1 MTIFLR
7 PIGGSYLLV
16 AIASVAVLAL
26 TIWAYRSQ
34 LRSSS
39 GNWRWVAF
47 GLRIAAVLLCLV
59 AALRPSLM
67 IDEKKKQQSVVAFL
81 IDSSESMTTADE
93 VGGQTRW
100 EVAKKALETGRKSLE
115 GKSKDL
121 DVKLYRFD
129 TDLRDYKP
137 DDAKPPDGRQT
148 ELGSMLLKLV
158 KETQGSRIAS
168 VVLLS
173 DGASNGGVSP
183 LVAAQQLRSQTIPV
197 VTVGVGTIDAGKA
210 SKDVAARDLVAGSVV
225 FVKNQPEIRGT
236 ISARGYANQT
246 IEVELYVDRE
256 TRPVA
261 TKSIKVPEGAEV
273 IPVTGL
279 KYIPDTPGEKRL
291 RLRVKPMAGEQVLTN
306 NEVSTYLDVLKGGLK
321 VLYIQGPDFSWEP
334 SRLTRALDA
343 AREIH
348 ADLRVL
354 REPARGDRGQLDDA
368 DLAPGQYDVFIL
380 GGLPASQLTR
390 AQIHALTAAVEEKGA
405 GLIMLGGRSSF
416 GPGGWGST
424 ELARILPVEVSPS
437 DGELE
442 PEEGLK
448 VVPDTLGL
456 ENYVLKL
463 GPTPAD
469 TSRIWDALPPITGT
483 NLFGKPK
490 PSAIVLARA
499 RGAREV
505 PLLIA
510 LNNAGKGRTLAFG
523 GETWPWARSF
533 EDQGRIAHARFWRQ
547 AILWLARK
555 EDQGENQVKLKLDSR
570 RVSIGQRLDISAIAR
585 DNKNEPILDAD
596 LSNTTVTKLD
606 PDGKSE
612 GKPEPIPVFPQGNE
626 SKGSYIPLG
635 SPGEYEV
642 VVKGTRAGKEIGSDR
657 ARFMVY
663 QDNRELENPAADL
676 QLLKQISEITGGTA
690 LATEDLGAHFKSLSP
705 EASDYVFQS
714 EHRLWDNWPFFLIF
728 ATVISAEWALRKAK
742 GWV

>member
-1 MTIFLR
+1 MSIFLK

-16 AIASVAVLAL
+16 ALASVAVLAL
-26 TIWAYRSQ
+26 TIWAYRAQ

-39 GNWRWVAF
+39 GAWRWVAF

-67 IDEKKKQQSVVAFL
+67 IDEKKKQQSVVIFM

-93 VGGQTRW
+93 VGGQPRW
-100 EVAKKALETGRKSLE
+100 VVAKKALDLGLKSID

-121 DVKLYRFD
+121 DVKAFRFD
-129 TDLRDYKP
+129 TDLRDYKA
-137 DDAKPPDGRQT
+137 DDVKGPDGRET
-148 ELGSMLLKLV
+148 DLGSMLQKLV
-158 KETQGSRIAS
+158 KDTQGSRIAAI
-168 VVLLS
+168 VLLS
-173 DGASNGGVSP
+173 DGASNGGISP
-183 LVAAQQLRSQTIPV
+183 VAAAQQLRAQTIPV
-197 VTVGVGTIDAGKA
+197 VTVGVGTPDAGKA

-236 ISARGYANQT
+236 ISARGYENQT
-246 IEVELYVDRE
+246 VEVELYVDQE

-273 IPVTGL
+273 IQVAGL

-291 RLRVKPMAGEQVLTN
+291 KLKVKPMAGEQVLTN

-334 SRLTRALDA
+334 SRLVRQLDA

-348 ADLRVL
+348 VDLRVL
-354 REPARGDRGQLDDA
+354 REPARGDRSQLDDT

-380 GGLPASQLTR
+380 GGLPAAQLTR
-390 AQIHALTAAVEEKGA
+390 AQIHALTIAVTEKGA

-424 ELARILPVEVSPS
+424 ELAKILPVEVSPN
-437 DGELE
+437 DGERE

-448 VVPDTLGL
+448 FVPDVLGL

-463 GPTPAD
+463 GPTPAE
-469 TSRIWDALPPITGT
+469 TARIWDALPPITGT
-483 NLFGKPK
+483 NLFGQPK

-499 RGAREV
+499 KGARDV

-510 LNNAGKGRTLAFG
+510 MNNAGKGRSLAFG

-533 EDQGRIAHARFWRQ
+533 EDLGRVAHARFWRQ

-555 EDQGENQVKLKLDSR
+555 EDQGENEVKLKLDSR
-570 RVSIGQRLDISAIAR
+570 RVSVGQRLDITATAR
-585 DNKNEPILDAD
+585 DSKHELILDAEFP
-596 LSNTTVTKLD
+596 TTVTKLD
-606 PDGKSE
+606 ADGKPE
-612 GKPEPIPVFPQGNE
+612 GKPEPVPVFPQGNE
-626 SKGSYIPLG
+626 SKGTYIALG

-642 VVKGTRAGKEIGSDR
+642 VVKGTRANKEIGSDR

-676 QLLKQISEITGGTA
+676 NLLKQISEITGGTA
-690 LATEDLGAHFKSLSP
+690 LRSEELGQHLKTLSP

-728 ATVISAEWALRKAK
+728 AALLTAEWALRKAK